1 MEIIN
6 KLNKLDPHYHK
17 FADKDK
23 YTDILT
29 NLPIFIAGFYI
40 LSYKNQKLKVLGIH
54 VILLSIA
61 SSYYHINPNNNTIL
75 VDLLS
80 ISLISSLLIMYLL
93 DIQNNYIKIILYLSA
108 IGTVLYWKYSSNLLP
123 YSLFWLSVTI
133 LLLYKYYDT
142 KYKYKSLLIVGLIAI
157 IRIVEIYDKQIYKLT
172 NNILSGHSL
181 KHILAGIGIYLIA
194 DLLNE
199 SKLV

>member
-1 MEIIN
+1 MDIIK
-6 KLNKLDPHYHK
+6 KLNKLDLHYHN

-29 NLPIFIAGFYI
+29 NLPILIAGLYI

-75 VDLLS
+75 IDLLS

-93 DIQNNYIKIILYLSA
+93 NIRNNYIKILLYLLS

-142 KYKYKSLLIVGLIAI
+142 KYKYKSLLIVGLIIA

-194 DLLNE
+194 NLLNE

>member
-1 MEIIN
+1 MDIIK
-6 KLNKLDPHYHK
+6 KLNKLDLHYHN

-29 NLPIFIAGFYI
+29 NLPILIAGLYI

-75 VDLLS
+75 IDLLS

-93 DIQNNYIKIILYLSA
+93 NIRNNYIKILLYLLS

-142 KYKYKSLLIVGLIAI
+142 KYKYKSLLIVGLIIA

-194 DLLNE
+194 NLLYE

>member
-1 MEIIN
+1 MEHL
-6 KLNKLDPHYHK
+6 KRLNRLDPHYHN
-17 FADKDK
+17 FADKN
-23 YTDILT
+23 TDILT

-93 DIQNNYIKIILYLSA
+93 DIQNNYSKIILYLLA
-108 IGTVLYWKYSSNLLP
+108 IGSVLYWKYSGNLLP
-123 YSLFWLSVTI
+123 YSILWLSVI
-133 LLLYKYYDT
+133 FLLLYVYYDT
-142 KYKYKSLLIVGLIAI
+142 EYRYESLSIVILIVI
-157 IRIVEIYDKQIYKLT
+157 IRLVEIYDKQIYKLT

-194 DLLNE
+194 DLLNK